1 MEHLQIFS
9 SPRWVPGWFPWLR
22 KRISSAVSDP
32 HTTNR
37 VTNGIL
43 DAAYKQVDAHL
54 RTDPA
59 GPSAFDLLMDKLS
72 HAWQLK
78 DLGSGVDRLRS
89 YGVANGVTY
98 ADYIQQFRQLVTIVL
113 AAHGVYK
120 PSVSQVQ
127 SAVRDSLLRQY
138 PNVATTLLDE
148 KMATVEAPWGVE
160 ENCLDSMWA
169 AVDQSRFTNNP
180 AINGE
185 SFYTAVSS
193 TKAHRGSA
201 YSSSASVSKRQPPSA
216 PANSAWAAGPSPSVM
231 NIDPQPANDTDP
243 FELKYPHW
251 PLDGHHSLVYQ
262 ISEGFNTS
270 DPSLFTPLVTQQDR
284 YKALQDYRGQCLN
297 CLGTNHS
304 FKECAQQFRNRTGLL
319 NPAIGTNETL
329 WRRWQK
335 RMQSSRLT
343 RNTGN
348 GRKGHNGWQR
358 K

>member
-1 MEHLQIFS
+1 M
-9 SPRWVPGWFPWLR
+9 V
-22 KRISSAVSDP
+22 K
-32 HTTNR
+32 
-37 VTNGIL
+37 
-43 DAAYKQVDAHL
+43 
-54 RTDPA
+54 
-59 GPSAFDLLMDKLS
+59 
-72 HAWQLK
+72 
-78 DLGSGVDRLRS
+78 
-89 YGVANGVTY
+89 
-98 ADYIQQFRQLVTIVL
+98 VTIVL

-193 TKAHRGSA
+193 TKAHRGSV

-251 PLDGHHSLVYQ
+251 PLDGHHSLVCQ